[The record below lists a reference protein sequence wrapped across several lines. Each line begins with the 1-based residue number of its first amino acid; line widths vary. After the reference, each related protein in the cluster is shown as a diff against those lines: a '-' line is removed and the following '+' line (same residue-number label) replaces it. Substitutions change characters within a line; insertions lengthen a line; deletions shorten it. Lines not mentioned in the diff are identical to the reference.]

1 MADKNQEAPKINDI
15 LDAIEYAK
23 AREVVLPEVFY
34 GLLAQYQ
41 QLAFTVMG
49 LAAIAQI
56 EAVADSLNKAI
67 ENGTSWDDWANEA
80 VKKNW
85 VLSKAHADTIIRTN
99 AQVAYNAGQWRGFE
113 IGKSLYPYLMYSSI
127 RDTRTR
133 PSHVKLNGVVLPVND
148 PYWQTHSPPMGF
160 NCRCALIAL
169 KQRDYDKM
177 AENGTIKEPPD
188 VKPDSEG
195 FGKVPTVD
203 DMIAMV
209 EKMAKERAK
218 KIGVSSK

>member
-1 MADKNQEAPKINDI
+1 MADKKQEPPKINDI

-56 EAVADSLNKAI
+56 EAVAVSLNAAI
-67 ENGTSWDDWANEA
+67 ESGRSWDGWANEA
-80 VKKNW
+80 VQKRW

-99 AQVAYNAGQWRGFE
+99 AQVAYNAGHWRSFE
-113 IGKSLYPYLMYSSI
+113 QNKNIYPYLMYSSI

-133 PSHVKLNGVVLPVND
+133 PSHLKLNGVVLPVND
-148 PYWQTHSPPMGF
+148 PYWHTHSPPLGF
-160 NCRCALIAL
+160 NCRCALINL
-169 KQRDYDKM
+169 SKKEYDKM
-177 AENGTIKEPPD
+177 AENGSIVDPPD
-188 VKPDSEG
+188 VEPDSKG
-195 FGKVPTVD
+195 FGRVPTID
-203 DMIAMV
+203 DMIAMM
-209 EKMAKERAK
+209 EKMAKERK
-218 KIGVSSK
+218 KAAGV